1 MQGVTARHSTA
12 VANGGEFHAGKF
24 IVPIRR
30 VDVKLRANGGFD
42 LACARQY
49 DNLSYL
55 NTKNTSGHTILGP
68 RWHFCYDM
76 HLAMASGT
84 QDMLLYKSVGH
95 GLILYR
101 KTATVWEGDALNG
114 CAVTVTLA
122 NNEFTMTQ
130 TDDQIV
136 YKFASDGK
144 LLSMRGANGNLLKF
158 TYDANRLLTRIDLD
172 HENPALDIDTRYVTL
187 SYDTFTTCTS
197 FPGLGAGSYV
207 RLKRITGND
216 GRYVEYLYDQ
226 YRMLQ
231 YVMNSRG
238 EVVEQYQNTI
248 GTPHGTHQVPL
259 VTRIFAPAN
268 DGVLR
273 STRLF
278 FYNEQ
283 NCCLEVKDGFAAPIA
298 QLQVLDMSG
307 SNYRHLVT
315 HGDGRKTLY
324 FLDINRNPVRT
335 IEYDA
340 SGNVTATREQ
350 TFVPNPALMR
360 ESRLPRAT
368 YDENGTTAT
377 LYEYLADGMASPTA
391 ADRLHVKSVTHTDGS
406 KTEYEYDAKYRVTAV
421 KQPLN
426 RVTRYTYDA
435 SGNRTS
441 MTDPAGNTWY
451 YTYDAWGRLV
461 RTEDPTSATTQMGYN
476 TIGLVTATT
485 DTEGRAATY
494 QYNTIGLKTSAT
506 ALGVTTS
513 YAYDSRDQL
522 TTVTDGAGNRT
533 VTEYDIVGR
542 RKAVTDPLGN
552 RTRYAY
558 DEYNNLRNVI
568 DAADGWTTYTY
579 DRWGRLTRFTDQRTK
594 STNYTYDGE
603 GRLIGETNPLNQT
616 TSYTY
621 VAAGCGS
628 CGSGGTGKLR
638 SVTDPAGRITWYEYD
653 LMGRMKKITWSGTT
667 DYVEFTYDAAGRRT
681 AMLDT
686 RLPSADLGGQTYS
699 WAHDVNDRV
708 TTETWPGGSTIV
720 TGYDKLGRRTSLR
733 DPDGN
738 VTAYSYS
745 NTATNRKLGSIQ
757 HPFSGTT
764 YYGYDAKGLLSTEE
778 PSQGAG
784 TWYEYDSL
792 NRVSAIAHGE
802 SSMPSC
808 YHREA
813 YTYNA
818 ASMRTRIDYS
828 FEAGGEWV
836 PSSYKLYN
844 YDALLRLT
852 EEHKRSADDASLYR
866 YAYTYDA
873 AGNRTQL
880 VNFTGSATQTTTY
893 QYNNGNQLTSSNLSG
908 VGTSTYSY
916 DSNGN
921 MVYSED
927 PNIGASEYNHNRE
940 NRLVRYD
947 RDDFPGDVSYTYDA
961 LGRRIMRTDPQGNK
975 VRYWYDGLGILL
987 TKEKPSGASAWRT
1000 KQVYTLKQAA
1010 LGHIISERTNTAWN
1024 AQGTATAWGD
1034 KWFHFDLLGNTTGEI
1049 GPDGSVATQ
1058 VDMEAFGT
1066 VLSGGQNGYRLTTK
1080 QYDPDAGLYYFN
1092 ARWYQGNLGVW
1103 LSADPSGFVGG
1114 FNLYVFVKSSPI
1126 VLFDTNG
1133 LQPEGANHWNSN
1145 DVPGIE
1151 RAKDA
1156 VRDAIK
1162 QCRGLGLFPCGTKAN
1177 DQCICMQK
1185 VLTASPFYEEVR
1197 NHVKLFRAN
1206 HYTPGT
1212 GGRWMHS
1219 QCQVW
1224 VQGYPT
1230 LPASDTGYWGTTD
1243 TWSGPLIHNGDAYND
1258 PILSYPL

>member
-1 MQGVTARHSTA
+1 
-12 VANGGEFHAGKF
+12 
-24 IVPIRR
+24 
-30 VDVKLRANGGFD
+30 
-42 LACARQY
+42 
-49 DNLSYL
+49 
-55 NTKNTSGHTILGP
+55 
-68 RWHFCYDM
+68 
-76 HLAMASGT
+76 
-84 QDMLLYKSVGH
+84 
-95 GLILYR
+95 
-101 KTATVWEGDALNG
+101 
-114 CAVTVTLA
+114 
-122 NNEFTMTQ
+122 
-130 TDDQIV
+130 
-136 YKFASDGK
+136 
-144 LLSMRGANGNLLKF
+144 
-158 TYDANRLLTRIDLD
+158 
-172 HENPALDIDTRYVTL
+172 
-187 SYDTFTTCTS
+187 
-197 FPGLGAGSYV
+197 
-207 RLKRITGND
+207 
-216 GRYVEYLYDQ
+216 
-226 YRMLQ
+226 
-231 YVMNSRG
+231 
-238 EVVEQYQNTI
+238 
-248 GTPHGTHQVPL
+248 
-259 VTRIFAPAN
+259 
-268 DGVLR
+268 
-273 STRLF
+273 
-278 FYNEQ
+278 
-283 NCCLEVKDGFAAPIA
+283 
-298 QLQVLDMSG
+298 
-307 SNYRHLVT
+307 
-315 HGDGRKTLY
+315 
-324 FLDINRNPVRT
+324 
-335 IEYDA
+335 
-340 SGNVTATREQ
+340 
-350 TFVPNPALMR
+350 
-360 ESRLPRAT
+360 
-368 YDENGTTAT
+368 
-377 LYEYLADGMASPTA
+377 
-391 ADRLHVKSVTHTDGS
+391 VKSVTHVDGS

-426 RVTRYTYDA
+426 RVTRYTYDTA
-435 SGNRTS
+435 GNRTS
-441 MTDPAGNTWY
+441 MTDPAGNSWY

-476 TIGLVTATT
+476 TIGLVTVTT

-494 QYNTIGLKTSAT
+494 QYNTIGQKTSVT

-542 RKAVTDPLGN
+542 PKAVTDPLGN

-558 DEYNNLRNVI
+558 DDYNNLQNVI

-579 DRWGRLTRFTDQRTK
+579 DRWGRLTRFTDQRAK
-594 STNYTYDGE
+594 ATNYTYDGQ

-638 SVTDPAGRITWYEYD
+638 SATDPAGRITWYEYD

-699 WAHDVNDRV
+699 WACDVNDRV

-738 VTAYSYS
+738 VTAYNYS
-745 NTATNRKLGSIQ
+745 NTATNRKLASIQ

-893 QYNNGNQLTSSNLSG
+893 QYNNGNQLTGYSG
-908 VGTSTYSY
+908 PWTDGYLFEY

-921 MVYSED
+921 QVRRWFED
-927 PNIGASEYNHNRE
+927 DETLYNHNRE
-940 NRLVRYD
+940 NRMTSVQQTLT
-947 RDDFPGDVSYTYDA
+947 GSTVSYTYDA
-961 LGRRIMRTDPQGNK
+961 LGRRIIRTDPQGNK
-975 VRYWYDGLGILL
+975 LRYWYDGLGILM

-1010 LGHIISERTNTAWN
+1010 LGHVVSERTNTAWN
-1024 AQGTATAWGD
+1024 AQGTPTAWSD

-1049 GPDGSVATQ
+1049 GPGGSVITQ
-1058 VDMEAFGT
+1058 IDMEAFGT
-1066 VLSGGQNGYRLTTK
+1066 VLSGGQNGYRLTAK

-1092 ARWYQGNLGVW
+1092 ARWYAMLLAQFVERSSLKVNYEHPYTLVAAQPTVLTDPVGSFTGAEVDKAGQYCTQKQPCRKQNPANSGSPAPGDNCASFVCCIMKELYGTALPLGPPAPYSDTQPGRT
-1103 LSADPSGFVGG
+1103 LAPGTIICTGGLAGSGACSPAGACEGAASGLPTAGHMGVVGSNG
-1114 FNLYVFVKSSPI
+1114 SFWECGAKAGQVSSP
-1126 VLFDTNG
+1126 
-1133 LQPEGANHWNSN
+1133 P
-1145 DVPGIE
+1145 PG
-1151 RAKDA
+1151 
-1156 VRDAIK
+1156 
-1162 QCRGLGLFPCGTKAN
+1162 
-1177 DQCICMQK
+1177 
-1185 VLTASPFYEEVR
+1185 
-1197 NHVKLFRAN
+1197 
-1206 HYTPGT
+1206 PG
-1212 GGRWMHS
+1212 GQW
-1219 QCQVW
+1219 
-1224 VQGYPT
+1224 
-1230 LPASDTGYWGTTD
+1230 
-1243 TWSGPLIHNGDAYND
+1243 
-1258 PILSYPL
+1258 